1 MNALHFAAQ
10 NNNLHIVDYLIQ
22 DLHLQDLNQP
32 DEVCPHTPSEFCFF
46 LLGWGC
52 ESRLGPVASS
62 FLASL
67 ADHRAEGK
75 YCWWQW
81 PRLLPEGRTGSTEK
95 DPAIPSS
102 QLGAGHYPPPLV
114 FKMCARA
121 LFYSARPSLNIF
133 DPKFCRNQSWTIPLL
148 LYLPWCLEIKKTDF
162 TS

>member
-32 DEVCPHTPSEFCFF
+32 NEVCPHTPSEFCFF

-62 FLASL
+62 FLTSL

-95 DPAIPSS
+95 
-102 QLGAGHYPPPLV
+102 
-114 FKMCARA
+114 
-121 LFYSARPSLNIF
+121 ARPRHSLI
-133 DPKFCRNQSWTIPLL
+133 PAGGWTLSTSISIQNV
-148 LYLPWCLEIKKTDF
+148 CLGFVLQCLTFFEYI
-162 TS
+162 